1 MTNTD
6 NNGKLIYYI
15 LVEYYYVAYF
25 TYTYLSYY
33 QHIWKEIGVRVYQIV
48 LESTPYQGFCVVH
61 LSGEDMR

>member
-25 TYTYLSYY
+25 TFIVLSAF
-33 QHIWKEIGVRVYQIV
+33 WKEIGVRVYQIV